1 MENDGCM
8 LLHAWQADELRP
20 QLDHL
25 MRMCEQ
31 KLLTRQ
37 ERLKAHLREIMGNVD
52 FDMYRQTADVE
63 NKAESLAEAL
73 QQSLNDVKSDASAI
87 EVTIRQ
93 QQMLY
98 LMVNEELRE
107 DLVETVTHI
116 EPLTRLW
123 GTASSWKDEIHLWW

>member
-1 MENDGCM
+1 MTTVC
-8 LLHAWQADELRP
+8 AVCAQADELRP
-20 QLDHL
+20 RMDDL

-31 KLLTRQ
+31 KLLDRQ
-37 ERLKAHLREIMGNVD
+37 LRLKAHLREIMGNVD

-123 GTASSWKDEIHLWW
+123 STASSWKDEIHLWW

>member
-1 MENDGCM
+1 MD
-8 LLHAWQADELRP
+8 D
-20 QLDHL
+20 L

-31 KLLTRQ
+31 KLLDRQ
-37 ERLKAHLREIMGNVD
+37 LRLKAHLREIMGNVD

-123 GTASSWKDEIHLWW
+123 STASSWKDEIHLWW

>member
-1 MENDGCM
+1 MTAAYAVCV
-8 LLHAWQADELRP
+8 QADALRP
-20 QLDHL
+20 QLGHL
-25 MRMCEQ
+25 MSMCEQ
-31 KLLTRQ
+31 KLLARQ
-37 ERLKAHLREIMGNVD
+37 QRLKAHLREIMGNVD

-123 GTASSWKDEIHLWW
+123 GTASAWKDEIHLWW